1 MPAVKSKAKRAK
13 PTAGKPIVFEQ
24 RMTIRGG
31 HLKTAAVIPI
41 DVAQHS
47 GAEVRFT
54 HISHRT
60 PWLCEMVSGVRQWSS
75 PLKGA
80 SMVRRLKRLM
90 AEASA
95 TAVLPA
101 VPLMDDKM
109 AGLLG
114 SDDELP
120 IMKPPATCKKSK
132 VEAEEPTVIVVTVP
146 PPATAEGQIQAHK
159 VLLLRCSD
167 RELRIDINALPWLVE
182 QMQMKVNDNDEH
194 SHEEAVVRSTPFW
207 DFAKDAWSARVR
219 RPDGQIVRRMQSVK
233 DRMGPGKDLC
243 DISFA
248 EAKQRVAKEVSDW
261 ISDAQS
267 SSDASSPPQI
277 GQRGRRRMSS

>member
-24 RMTIRGG
+24 QMTIRGG

-54 HISHRT
+54 HISQRT
-60 PWLCEMVSGVRQWSS
+60 PWLCEMVTGVRQWSA

-120 IMKPPATCKKSK
+120 IVKPPATCKK
-132 VEAEEPTVIVVTVP
+132 TR
-146 PPATAEGQIQAHK
+146 
-159 VLLLRCSD
+159 LR
-167 RELRIDINALPWLVE
+167 LRNQPLSW
-182 QMQMKVNDNDEH
+182 
-194 SHEEAVVRSTPFW
+194 
-207 DFAKDAWSARVR
+207 
-219 RPDGQIVRRMQSVK
+219 
-233 DRMGPGKDLC
+233 
-243 DISFA
+243 
-248 EAKQRVAKEVSDW
+248 
-261 ISDAQS
+261 
-267 SSDASSPPQI
+267 
-277 GQRGRRRMSS
+277 